1 MAQMRPSEQV
11 MEQTRRVLKVAQD
24 RGVDRVLALDDAGL
38 LLYPALRAAIIAHAL
53 DDIADLIDEATV
65 KQLVPTG
72 DRMPT
77 TPLDTKR
84 VIVGWL
90 RLQVTKLEEQAK

>member
-1 MAQMRPSEQV
+1 MGQPTPSEEV
-11 MEQTRRVLKVAQD
+11 KEQARRVLKVAQQ
-24 RGVDRVLALDDAGL
+24 RGVDRAVALHDAGL
-38 LLYPALRAAIIAHAL
+38 LLFPQLRAAIIAQAL
-53 DDIADLIDEATV
+53 DDIADLVDEASV

-90 RLQVTKLEEQAK
+90 RVQVTKLEEQAK